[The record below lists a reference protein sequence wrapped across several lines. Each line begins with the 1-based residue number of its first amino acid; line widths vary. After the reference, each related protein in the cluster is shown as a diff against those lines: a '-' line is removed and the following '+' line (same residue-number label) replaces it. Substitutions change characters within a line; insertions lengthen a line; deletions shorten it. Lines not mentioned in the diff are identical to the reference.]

1 MRTFAPAPAKLF
13 SEKSTKQQQPMPKR
27 GVDALVVD
35 LNGDGKEDLVLP
47 FTSQEADPELTN
59 QLQLLI
65 QQ

>member
-1 MRTFAPAPAKLF
+1 
-13 SEKSTKQQQPMPKR
+13 MPKR
-27 GVDALVVD
+27 GMDALVTD

-47 FTSQEADPELTN
+47 FTSQEVSAELTN